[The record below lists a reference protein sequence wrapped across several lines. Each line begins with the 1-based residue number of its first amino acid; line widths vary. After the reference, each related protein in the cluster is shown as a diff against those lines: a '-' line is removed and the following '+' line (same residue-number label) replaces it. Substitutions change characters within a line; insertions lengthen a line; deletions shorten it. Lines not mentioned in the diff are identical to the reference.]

1 MSYRLILAT
10 VIAVQLSGC
19 SDVAR
24 WVRQFTYPPEF
35 RYIERDE
42 VRGIMRVLAAHGR
55 EVNQLMR
62 QDDALQEH
70 RDEIVEHLRAM
81 EQAAE
86 KLDQSGWPTN
96 HPQVEMN
103 LPTFRRDLKIAREAI
118 EREPPNYLLA
128 APVTSACVRCHGAK

>member
-1 MSYRLILAT
+1 MLAT

-19 SDVAR
+19 SDAAR

-70 RDEIVEHLRAM
+70 RDEIASTCAPWNRRRRSSTSPA
-81 EQAAE
+81 
-86 KLDQSGWPTN
+86 GRPTI
-96 HPQVEMN
+96 
-103 LPTFRRDLKIAREAI
+103 RRSR
-118 EREPPNYLLA
+118 
-128 APVTSACVRCHGAK
+128 